1 MKTTKIEL
9 SETNYLSVAKRLQEL
24 FNYNEKR
31 KAEVF
36 AAARD
41 QIFEIEK
48 IKLEKEEVSNF
59 KTKFYLVV
67 QNNIDLHF
75 LFSLGYYTGL
85 KA

>member
-9 SETNYLSVAKRLQEL
+9 NETNYLSVAKRLQEL

-31 KAEVF
+31 K
-36 AAARD
+36 
-41 QIFEIEK
+41 EIEK

-67 QNNIDLHF
+67 QNNIDLEF